1 MNKKITII
9 HVFVDGIIFSEMADR
24 YDSMENVENLYYIY
38 SPRKDYALKFIK
50 DERVKIIN
58 DIDEYV
64 SLFHNP
70 NIDVVIFYSLPY
82 EYYYL
87 FDFIDDNKYVVWWA
101 WGYDIYYK
109 QGKNAPLIPMK
120 EMYMPLTKEY
130 MDIHEKKTL
139 KTKRLLL
146 FLYIHFRKIVNKFI
160 AKNCNYPKPQKSQK
174 EILSRIDSFYA
185 PLDIEYSLM
194 KEKQEVFTAKRCPR
208 ILTWN
213 NVPFSFKEKPCNI
226 LINHSLT
233 YTDNHLD
240 VFHYLRNVEIETNR
254 KYIIPVSYGIDG
266 YGGNP
271 NNLKAESKMD
281 DSQTIWLTEVLPL
294 NDYNNIIST
303 ASHAIYGTLRQQ
315 ALGNIFSCL
324 MRGVKI
330 YLFED
335 SIVYKELKNNEY
347 IVFSIEKD
355 LNTQSLSICL
365 SEREARINFDL
376 CKQWYTSNSPAN
388 FRKFIGQEI
397 EEKRTRNS

>member
-38 SPRKDYALKFIK
+38 SPQKDYALQFIK

-58 DIDEYV
+58 DKDEYV
-64 SLFHNP
+64 SFFHNP
-70 NIDVVIFYSLPY
+70 NIDVVIFYSLPF

-87 FDFIDDNKYVVWWA
+87 FDYIDDNKYVVWWA
-101 WGYDIYYK
+101 WGYDMYYK
-109 QGKNAPLIPMK
+109 QGGNEPLLPMK

-130 MDIHEKKTL
+130 MAKQRKKLAKL
-139 KTKRLLL
+139 KHPFLLL
-146 FLYIHFRKIVNKFI
+146 YHVVRSFTRRLVKT
-160 AKNCNYPKPQKSQK
+160 NCSYPKPHKSQK
-174 EILSRIDSFYA
+174 EILARIDSFYA
-185 PLDIEYSLM
+185 PLDIEYGLM
-194 KEKQEVFTAKRCPR
+194 KEKQESFIAKRCPR
-208 ILTWN
+208 VLTWN
-213 NVPFSFKEKPCNI
+213 NLPFSFKERPGNI

-240 VFHYLRNVEIETNR
+240 VFHYLRNVEIEVNR

-271 NNLKAESKMD
+271 NNLKDESKMD

-294 NDYNNIIST
+294 NDYNDIIST

-315 ALGNIFSCL
+315 ALGNIFRCL

-335 SIVYKELKNNEY
+335 SIVYKELKNNGY
-347 IVFSIEKD
+347 IVFTIEKD
-355 LNTQSLSICL
+355 LNTQSLSVCL
-365 SEREARINFDL
+365 SEKEARINYDL

-388 FRKFIGQEI
+388 FRMFIEQEL
-397 EEKRTRNS
+397 ENKRIRNC